1 MTPPMLHIENLA
13 IHRGTYRILLPRLSL
28 ARGEVAAIT
37 GASGCGKSTLL
48 EMIGL
53 ILRPECLDRYELTGG
68 EGATPLDIAALLRED
83 RQARLADLR
92 AQRLG
97 FVPQSGGL
105 LPFLDVRRN
114 IELPRRMLGLPASSE
129 RVEEAIEQLGLQP
142 LLHKKP
148 AQLSIG
154 ERQRASFVRAIAHEP
169 DLLLADEPTA
179 ALDPLQARRLFE
191 LIVETTQRLRIA
203 TLLVSHDW
211 GLLRACAIR
220 RLVGVPDAENNGGTV
235 FRDAA

>member
-1 MTPPMLHIENLA
+1 MLHIENLA